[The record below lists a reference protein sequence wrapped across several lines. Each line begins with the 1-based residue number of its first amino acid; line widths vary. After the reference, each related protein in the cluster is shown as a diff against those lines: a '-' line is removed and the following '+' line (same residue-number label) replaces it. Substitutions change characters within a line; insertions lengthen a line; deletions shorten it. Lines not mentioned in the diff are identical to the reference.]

1 MALTLWLRDEEDFRP
16 FRGVL
21 DAASCTTV
29 SRTGRMPQT
38 PFQRIS
44 AVVSPSFGRRLP
56 RTAQPEL
63 RILRTRPPIGGFL
76 GRMHDVPGTRT
87 WCGLVPASGASRD
100 PDCPGAPIDSSPAA
114 SQDRS
119 PGEDLHEAHPWRH
132 VGELSGQGDFRRCMT
147 GACATFRR
155 RRVRARPTGR
165 GEPRRSRGSGPQ
177 AQRNSAPPGQDA
189 STGPP
194 DGLRRRH
201 GTVPH

>member
-1 MALTLWLRDEEDFRP
+1 M
-16 FRGVL
+16 
-21 DAASCTTV
+21 
-29 SRTGRMPQT
+29 
-38 PFQRIS
+38 
-44 AVVSPSFGRRLP
+44 RRLRLFGEYWC
-56 RTAQPEL
+56 RTDHRFSYRQNGKLRSVRCLIIWPAVATNCAAEL

-155 RRVRARPTGR
+155 RRVRARPPGR